1 MNDMP
6 DMSGADANAGGLGDQ
21 GDAGQAPD
29 LKTAVKQLQDTIA
42 GLSAQVEQVA
52 EAAGLPP
59 SGEEGSPA
67 EEAGET
73 PEAEGA
79 EDQGASTPDQG
90 DQAAAGEAGAPAEP
104 AKGAFDNFL
113 SKRPKAAM

>member
-6 DMSGADANAGGLGDQ
+6 DMSGAELGAGAAAAGGGE
-21 GDAGQAPD
+21 APD
-29 LKTAVKQLQDTIA
+29 LATAVKQLQDTIA

-59 SGEEGSPA
+59 TGAEGSPE

-73 PEAEGA
+73 PEAEGT
-79 EDQGASTPDQG
+79 EDQSPSTPDQG
-90 DQAAAGEAGAPAEP
+90 DQATAGQGSAPAEP
-104 AKGAFDNFL
+104 SQGAFQDFL
-113 SKRPKAAM
+113 GKRPKARM

>member
-6 DMSGADANAGGLGDQ
+6 DMSGAAGDQ
-21 GDAGQAPD
+21 GGVADQGGGDQPD
-29 LKTAVKQLQDTIA
+29 LKTAVQQLQATIA

-59 SGEEGSPA
+59 TGAEGTPEEES
-67 EEAGET
+67 GET

-79 EDQGASTPDQG
+79 EDQSPSTPDQG
-90 DQAAAGEAGAPAEP
+90 DQATAGQGGAPAEP
-104 AKGAFDNFL
+104 SQGAFQDFL
-113 SKRPKAAM
+113 GKRPKARM